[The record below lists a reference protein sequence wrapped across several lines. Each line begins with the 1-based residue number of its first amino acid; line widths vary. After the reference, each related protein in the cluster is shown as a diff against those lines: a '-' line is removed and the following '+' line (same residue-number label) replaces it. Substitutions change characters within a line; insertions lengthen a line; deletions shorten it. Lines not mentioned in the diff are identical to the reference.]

1 MSDEHTEAEEVLAD
15 DESPT
20 PVWFTI
26 LGATLFLLA
35 GTLALV
41 LQDDPANEGDAA
53 PSDDVQAAAA
63 P

>member
-1 MSDEHTEAEEVLAD
+1 MSDEHTEEVLAD

-20 PVWFTI
+20 PAWFTI

-41 LQDDPANEGDAA
+41 LQDDPPAAGADVPSEGVEAA
-53 PSDDVQAAAA
+53 PA